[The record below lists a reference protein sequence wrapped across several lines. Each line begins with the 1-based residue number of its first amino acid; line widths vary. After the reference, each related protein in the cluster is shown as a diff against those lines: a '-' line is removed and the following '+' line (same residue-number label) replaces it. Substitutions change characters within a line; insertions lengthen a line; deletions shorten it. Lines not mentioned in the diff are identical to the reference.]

1 MLQGPSRLLSLD
13 LTYASEFRSM
23 IDERAIFSSGFSLE
37 SQHTPRKVQND
48 VKPGWEVDLD
58 EEEDFWQEDLEDNLD
73 NWKEDGYDTGVDDEV
88 VEN

>member
-48 VKPGWEVDLD
+48 VNPGWEVDLD
-58 EEEDFWQEDLEDNLD
+58 EEDDLWQEDLEDDLD

>member
-23 IDERAIFSSGFSLE
+23 IDKRAIFSSGFSLE

-48 VKPGWEVDLD
+48 VNPGWEVDLD
-58 EEEDFWQEDLEDNLD
+58 EEDLWQEELEDNLD

>member
-13 LTYASEFRSM
+13 LTYASEFWSM

-48 VKPGWEVDLD
+48 DNRGWEVDLD
-58 EEEDFWQEDLEDNLD
+58 EEEDFRQDDLEDNLD

>member
-1 MLQGPSRLLSLD
+1 
-13 LTYASEFRSM
+13 M

-48 VKPGWEVDLD
+48 VNPNWEVDLD
-58 EEEDFWQEDLEDNLD
+58 EEDDLWQDDLEDNLD
-73 NWKEDGYDTGVDDEV
+73 NWKEDGYGTGVDDEV

>member
-48 VKPGWEVDLD
+48 VNPGWEVDLD
-58 EEEDFWQEDLEDNLD
+58 EEEDLEDNLD

>member
-1 MLQGPSRLLSLD
+1 
-13 LTYASEFRSM
+13 M

-58 EEEDFWQEDLEDNLD
+58 EEDLWQEELEDNLD

-88 VEN
+88 VES

>member
-1 MLQGPSRLLSLD
+1 
-13 LTYASEFRSM
+13 M
-23 IDERAIFSSGFSLE
+23 IDERIIFSSGFSLE

-48 VKPGWEVDLD
+48 DNRGWEVDLD
-58 EEEDFWQEDLEDNLD
+58 EEEDFRQDDLEDNLD

>member
-1 MLQGPSRLLSLD
+1 M
-13 LTYASEFRSM
+13 
-23 IDERAIFSSGFSLE
+23 E

-48 VKPGWEVDLD
+48 VNPGWEVDLD
-58 EEEDFWQEDLEDNLD
+58 EEDLWQEELEDNLD

>member
-1 MLQGPSRLLSLD
+1 
-13 LTYASEFRSM
+13 M

-48 VKPGWEVDLD
+48 VNPGWEVDLD
-58 EEEDFWQEDLEDNLD
+58 EEDLWQEELEDNLD

>member
-1 MLQGPSRLLSLD
+1 
-13 LTYASEFRSM
+13 M
-23 IDERAIFSSGFSLE
+23 IDERTIFSSGFSLE
-37 SQHTPRKVQND
+37 SQHTPRKVNNY
-48 VKPGWEVDLD
+48 VNPGWEVDLD

>member
-1 MLQGPSRLLSLD
+1 
-13 LTYASEFRSM
+13 M

-58 EEEDFWQEDLEDNLD
+58 EEDLWQEELEDNLD

>member
-1 MLQGPSRLLSLD
+1 MSLD

-37 SQHTPRKVQND
+37 SQHTPRKVQNHD
-48 VKPGWEVDLD
+48 NPDWEVDLD

-73 NWKEDGYDTGVDDEV
+73 NWKEDGYGTGVDDEV

>member
-23 IDERAIFSSGFSLE
+23 IDKRAIFSSGFSLE

>member
-1 MLQGPSRLLSLD
+1 MSLD
-13 LTYASEFRSM
+13 LTYASEFWSM

-48 VKPGWEVDLD
+48 
-58 EEEDFWQEDLEDNLD
+58 NLD

>member
-1 MLQGPSRLLSLD
+1 MSLD
-13 LTYASEFRSM
+13 LTYASEFWPM
-23 IDERAIFSSGFSLE
+23 IDERAIFSPGFSLE

-48 VKPGWEVDLD
+48 VNPGWEVDLD

-73 NWKEDGYDTGVDDEV
+73 NWKEDGYDTGVDEEV

>member
-1 MLQGPSRLLSLD
+1 
-13 LTYASEFRSM
+13 M
-23 IDERAIFSSGFSLE
+23 IDKRAIFSSGFSLE

-48 VKPGWEVDLD
+48 
-58 EEEDFWQEDLEDNLD
+58 NLD

>member
-1 MLQGPSRLLSLD
+1 
-13 LTYASEFRSM
+13 M
-23 IDERAIFSSGFSLE
+23 IDKRAIFSSGFSLE

-48 VKPGWEVDLD
+48 VNPGWEVDLD

>member
-1 MLQGPSRLLSLD
+1 
-13 LTYASEFRSM
+13 M
-23 IDERAIFSSGFSLE
+23 IDKRAIFSSGFSLE

-48 VKPGWEVDLD
+48 VNPGWEVDLD
-58 EEEDFWQEDLEDNLD
+58 EEDLWQEELEDNLD

>member
-1 MLQGPSRLLSLD
+1 MSLD

-37 SQHTPRKVQND
+37 SQHTPKKVHID
-48 VKPGWEVDLD
+48 VNPGWEVDLD

-73 NWKEDGYDTGVDDEV
+73 NWKEDGYDTGVDNEV